1 MVFAPLFKNTLFNL
15 LLSYTLFLST
25 QVTAAEHIAPPTP
38 SSIENSDIERLLP
51 NDEIKP
57 ILAGDTEFLSLYSE
71 YMSADFRGVVLLIPD
86 WQSTPTNNTG
96 MSFLRKELNN
106 LGYTTY
112 AMTVPDIDWQAGKT
126 PELTPELTPAKAA
139 TDAQTEVA
147 TPTVP
152 KEETTV
158 ESQTTEIKKEVEP
171 HHVNAIEKVTDE
183 ILDNYKI
190 NLIARFN
197 ALYQTAMEEPNNIVV
212 IAQGTSAGVL
222 IEYYADFPEERVDAF
237 ISLSSYLPNTKR
249 NEELS
254 QTTSLVT
261 PALLD
266 VYYANDNTDILMN
279 LKNRQRWVNRN
290 AKFDY
295 RQRLFFGLRDQPDQH
310 ARLTKEIDGFLRRLF

>member
-1 MVFAPLFKNTLFNL
+1 MVSAQFLKSILNVL
-15 LLSYTLFLST
+15 LMCTLFLSI
-25 QVTAAEHIAPPTP
+25 QVTAAEHIAPPTL
-38 SSIENSDIERLLP
+38 SSIENNDIERLLP
-51 NDEIKP
+51 NDEIKS
-57 ILAGDTEFLSLYSE
+57 ILAGETEFLSLYSE

-86 WQSTPTNNTG
+86 WQSVPTNNAG

-112 AMTVPDIDWQAGKT
+112 AMTVPDIDWQARKIPDSSTEMPAEKT
-126 PELTPELTPAKAA
+126 TPDAA
-139 TDAQTEVA
+139 TSTEPA
-147 TPTVP
+147 TADM
-152 KEETTV
+152 
-158 ESQTTEIKKEVEP
+158 KKNAEP
-171 HHVNAIEKVTDE
+171 HYVNALEKVTNE
-183 ILDNYKI
+183 VLDNYKI

-197 ALYQTAMEEPNNIVV
+197 ALYQTAMQEPDNVVV

-222 IEYYADFPEERVDAF
+222 LEHYADFPEQRVDAF

-249 NEELS
+249 NKNLS

-266 VYYANDNTDILMN
+266 IYYANDSNDILMS

-295 RQRLFFGLRDQPDQH
+295 RQRQLFGLRDQPDQH

>member
-1 MVFAPLFKNTLFNL
+1 MVSAQFLKSILNVL
-15 LLSYTLFLST
+15 LICTLFLSV
-25 QVTAAEHIAPPTP
+25 QVTAAEHIAPPTL
-38 SSIENSDIERLLP
+38 SSIENNDIERLLP
-51 NDEIKP
+51 NDEIKS
-57 ILAGDTEFLSLYSE
+57 ILAGETEFLSLYSE

-86 WQSTPTNNTG
+86 WQSVPTNNAG

-112 AMTVPDIDWQAGKT
+112 AMTVPDIDWQASKIPDSSTEMPAETTT
-126 PELTPELTPAKAA
+126 PDAA
-139 TDAQTEVA
+139 TSTEPA
-147 TPTVP
+147 TADM
-152 KEETTV
+152 
-158 ESQTTEIKKEVEP
+158 KKNAEP
-171 HHVNAIEKVTDE
+171 HYVNALEKVTNE
-183 ILDNYKI
+183 VLDNYKI

-197 ALYQTAMEEPNNIVV
+197 ALYQTAMQEPGNVVV

-222 IEYYADFPEERVDAF
+222 LEHYADFPEQRVDAF

-249 NEELS
+249 NKDLS

-266 VYYANDNTDILMN
+266 IYYANDSNDILMS

-295 RQRLFFGLRDQPDQH
+295 RQRQLFGLRDQPDQH

>member
-1 MVFAPLFKNTLFNL
+1 MVFAPFLKNTLFNV
-15 LLSYTLFLST
+15 LLSSTLFLGM
-25 QVTAAEHIAPPTP
+25 QVSAAEHIAPPSL
-38 SSIENSDIERLLP
+38 SSIENGDIERLLP
-51 NDEIKP
+51 NDEIKS

-71 YMSADFRGVVLLIPD
+71 YMSADFRGIVLLIPD
-86 WQSTPTNNTG
+86 WQTAPTNNAG

-112 AMTVPDIDWQAGKT
+112 AMTVPDIDWQASKIAPPIT
-126 PELTPELTPAKAA
+126 PETA
-139 TDAQTEVA
+139 TSIPD
-147 TPTVP
+147 
-152 KEETTV
+152 
-158 ESQTTEIKKEVEP
+158 TTENADKPADIKKQPEP
-171 HHVNAIEKVTDE
+171 HHVDAIEKVTNE
-183 ILDNYKI
+183 VLDNYKI

-197 ALYQTAMEEPNNIVV
+197 ALYQTAMDEPSNIVV

-222 IEYYADFPEERVDAF
+222 LEHYAEFTDSQLNAF

-249 NEELS
+249 NKDLS

-266 VYYANDNTDILMN
+266 IYYADDNNEILMN

-295 RQRLFFGLRDQPDQH
+295 RQRALFGLRDQPEQH

>member
-1 MVFAPLFKNTLFNL
+1 MVSAQFLKSILNVL
-15 LLSYTLFLST
+15 LMCTLFLSV
-25 QVTAAEHIAPPTP
+25 QVTAAEHIAPPTL
-38 SSIENSDIERLLP
+38 SSIENNDIERLLP
-51 NDEIKP
+51 NDEIKS
-57 ILAGDTEFLSLYSE
+57 ILAGETEFLSLYSE

-86 WQSTPTNNTG
+86 WQSVPTNNAG

-112 AMTVPDIDWQAGKT
+112 AMTVPDIDWQASKIPDSSTEMPAETTT
-126 PELTPELTPAKAA
+126 PDAA
-139 TDAQTEVA
+139 TSTEPA
-147 TPTVP
+147 TADM
-152 KEETTV
+152 
-158 ESQTTEIKKEVEP
+158 KKNAEP
-171 HHVNAIEKVTDE
+171 HYVNALEKVTNE
-183 ILDNYKI
+183 VLDNYKI
-190 NLIARFN
+190 NLISRFN
-197 ALYQTAMEEPNNIVV
+197 ALYQTAMQEPGNVVV

-222 IEYYADFPEERVDAF
+222 LEHYADFPEQRVDAF

-249 NEELS
+249 NKDLS

-266 VYYANDNTDILMN
+266 IYYANDSNDILMS

-295 RQRLFFGLRDQPDQH
+295 RQRQLFGLRDQPDQH

>member
-1 MVFAPLFKNTLFNL
+1 MVSAQFLKSILNVL
-15 LLSYTLFLST
+15 LMCTLFLSI
-25 QVTAAEHIAPPTP
+25 QVTAAEHIAPPTL
-38 SSIENSDIERLLP
+38 SSIENNDIERLLP
-51 NDEIKP
+51 NDEIKS
-57 ILAGDTEFLSLYSE
+57 ILAGETEFLSLYSE
-71 YMSADFRGVVLLIPD
+71 YMSADFRGVVLLVPD
-86 WQSTPTNNTG
+86 WQSVPTNNAG

-112 AMTVPDIDWQAGKT
+112 AMTVPDIDWQASKIPDSSTEMPAETTT
-126 PELTPELTPAKAA
+126 PDAA
-139 TDAQTEVA
+139 TSTEPA
-147 TPTVP
+147 TADM
-152 KEETTV
+152 
-158 ESQTTEIKKEVEP
+158 KKNAEP
-171 HHVNAIEKVTDE
+171 HYVNALEKVTNE
-183 ILDNYKI
+183 VLDNYKI

-197 ALYQTAMEEPNNIVV
+197 ALYQTAMQEPGNVVV

-222 IEYYADFPEERVDAF
+222 LEHYADFPEQRVDAF

-249 NEELS
+249 NKDLS

-266 VYYANDNTDILMN
+266 IYYANDSNDILMS

-295 RQRLFFGLRDQPDQH
+295 RQRQLFGLRDQPDQH

>member
-1 MVFAPLFKNTLFNL
+1 MVSAQFLKSILNVL
-15 LLSYTLFLST
+15 LICTLFLSI
-25 QVTAAEHIAPPTP
+25 QVTAAEHIAPPTL
-38 SSIENSDIERLLP
+38 SSIENNDIERLLP
-51 NDEIKP
+51 NDEIKS
-57 ILAGDTEFLSLYSE
+57 ILAGETEFLSLYSE

-86 WQSTPTNNTG
+86 WQSVPTNNAG

-112 AMTVPDIDWQAGKT
+112 AMTVPDIDWQASKIPDSSTEMPAETTT
-126 PELTPELTPAKAA
+126 PDAA
-139 TDAQTEVA
+139 TSTEPA
-147 TPTVP
+147 TADM
-152 KEETTV
+152 
-158 ESQTTEIKKEVEP
+158 KKNAEP
-171 HHVNAIEKVTDE
+171 HYVNALEKVTNE
-183 ILDNYKI
+183 VLDNYKI

-197 ALYQTAMEEPNNIVV
+197 ALYQTAMQEPGNVVV

-222 IEYYADFPEERVDAF
+222 LEHYADFPEQRVDAF

-249 NEELS
+249 NKDLS

-266 VYYANDNTDILMN
+266 IYYANDSNDILMG

-295 RQRLFFGLRDQPDQH
+295 RQRQLFGLRDQPDQH

>member
-1 MVFAPLFKNTLFNL
+1 MVSAQFLKSILNVL
-15 LLSYTLFLST
+15 LMCTLFLSI
-25 QVTAAEHIAPPTP
+25 QVTAAEHIAPPTL
-38 SSIENSDIERLLP
+38 SSIENNDIERLLP
-51 NDEIKP
+51 NDEIKS
-57 ILAGDTEFLSLYSE
+57 ILAGETEFLSLYSE

-86 WQSTPTNNTG
+86 WQSVPTNNAG

-112 AMTVPDIDWQAGKT
+112 AMTVPDIDWQASKIPDSSTEMPAETTT
-126 PELTPELTPAKAA
+126 PDAA
-139 TDAQTEVA
+139 TSTEPA
-147 TPTVP
+147 TADM
-152 KEETTV
+152 
-158 ESQTTEIKKEVEP
+158 KKNAEP
-171 HHVNAIEKVTDE
+171 HYVNALEKVTNE
-183 ILDNYKI
+183 VLDNYKI

-197 ALYQTAMEEPNNIVV
+197 ALYQTAMQEPGNVVV

-222 IEYYADFPEERVDAF
+222 LEHYADFPEQRVDAF

-249 NEELS
+249 NKDLS

-266 VYYANDNTDILMN
+266 IYYANDSNDILMS

-295 RQRLFFGLRDQPDQH
+295 RQRQLFGLRDQPDQH